1 MTSEAP
7 SKAAATVPQRN
18 ASTLP
23 VEVLRVIVVD
33 GPSKGL
39 VHVASGDRLCIGSA
53 AGNDVVLD
61 DPRVSRFHVELR
73 ATGEGIA
80 LRDAGSTNGT
90 FLAGARLERAV
101 VPVGTELVIGQSRVR
116 LESGG
121 EVEVELLATDD
132 GHGFGEFQA
141 RSSSMRRLLAR
152 VERAARSDVAVLL
165 VGESGTGK
173 ELLARALHEHGPRR
187 NGPFET
193 VDCASLSPTLVA
205 SQLFGHER
213 GAFTG
218 ADRRHVGA
226 FERAHGGTIFLD
238 EIGEL
243 PEQLQPM
250 LLGAL
255 ERKRFRRL
263 GGRDEVSVDV
273 RVVCATHRD
282 LRAEVNAER
291 FRLDLYYR
299 LAVVRLEVPP
309 LRERLDDLEPLV
321 RHFAAECRR
330 EADVAALLD
339 PAFLARLRSHT
350 WPGNVRELRNVV
362 DATLAMGEVPTLD
375 APLAGGEAADAA
387 RGPQIVLGPLLDRP
401 YKDARR
407 TLLQEFEDAYLKRL
421 LERSNG
427 NVSQAARDADMD
439 RSHLWELLRRHGLR

>member
-1 MTSEAP
+1 M
-7 SKAAATVPQRN
+7 PQRS

-23 VEVLRVIVVD
+23 VEVLRAIVVD
-33 GPSKGL
+33 GPNKGL
-39 VHVASGDRLCIGSA
+39 VHVASGDRLSIGSA
-53 AGNDVVLD
+53 AGNDLVLD
-61 DPRVSRFHVELR
+61 DPQVSRFHVQLQV
-73 ATGEGIA
+73 TKEGIA
-80 LRDAGSTNGT
+80 LHDAGSTNGT

-101 VPVGTELVIGQSRVR
+101 VPVGTELVMGQSRVR

-121 EVEVELLATDD
+121 EVEVELLSTDD
-132 GHGFGEFQA
+132 GPGFGFFQA
-141 RSSSMRRLLAR
+141 RSSAMRRLLAQ
-152 VERAARSDVAVLL
+152 VARAAQSDVAVLL

-173 ELLARALHEHGPRR
+173 ELLARALHEHGPRCA
-187 NGPFET
+187 GPFET

-205 SQLFGHER
+205 SELFGHER

-218 ADRRHVGA
+218 ADRRHIGA
-226 FERAHGGTIFLD
+226 FERANGGTIFLD

-255 ERKRFRRL
+255 ERRRFRRL

-282 LRAEVNAER
+282 LRSEVNAGR

-299 LAVVRLEVPP
+299 LAVVRLDVPP

-321 RHFAAECRR
+321 RRFAAESGRD
-330 EADVAALLD
+330 ADVSALLE
-339 PAFLARLRSHT
+339 PSFLARLRNHS

-375 APLAGGEAADAA
+375 APRPASNGEVDT
-387 RGPQIVLGPLLDRP
+387 GPHIVLGPLLDRH
-401 YKDARR
+401 YKDARQVV
-407 TLLQEFEDAYLKRL
+407 LQAFEDAYLKRL

>member
-1 MTSEAP
+1 
-7 SKAAATVPQRN
+7 
-18 ASTLP
+18 
-23 VEVLRVIVVD
+23 VLRVVVID
-33 GPSKGL
+33 GPNKGL
-39 VHVASGDRLCIGSA
+39 SHVADGDRLSIGSA

-61 DPRVSRFHVELR
+61 DPQVSRFHMQLQ
-73 ATGEGIA
+73 ATKDGIA
-80 LRDAGSTNGT
+80 LHDAGSTNGT
-90 FLAGARLERAV
+90 FLSGARLERAV
-101 VPVGTELVIGQSRVR
+101 VPVGTELVMGQSRVR

-121 EVEVELLATDD
+121 EVEVELLPTDD
-132 GHGFGEFQA
+132 GHGLGVFQA
-141 RSSSMRRLLAR
+141 RSSAMRRLLAQ
-152 VERAARSDVAVLL
+152 VARAARSDVAVLL

-187 NGPFET
+187 GGPFET

-205 SQLFGHER
+205 SELFGHER

-255 ERKRFRRL
+255 ERRRFRRL

-282 LRAEVNAER
+282 LRSEVNAGR

-299 LAVVRLEVPP
+299 LAVVRLDVPP
-309 LRERLDDLEPLV
+309 LRERLEDLEPLV
-321 RHFAAECRR
+321 RRFAAESGRD
-330 EADVAALLD
+330 ADISALLE
-339 PAFLARLRSHT
+339 PSFLTRLRGHA

-375 APLAGGEAADAA
+375 APRPPSAGEGDT
-387 RGPQIVLGPLLDRP
+387 GPRITLGPLLDRH
-401 YKDARR
+401 YKDARQVV
-407 TLLQEFEDAYLKRL
+407 LQEFEDAYLKRL